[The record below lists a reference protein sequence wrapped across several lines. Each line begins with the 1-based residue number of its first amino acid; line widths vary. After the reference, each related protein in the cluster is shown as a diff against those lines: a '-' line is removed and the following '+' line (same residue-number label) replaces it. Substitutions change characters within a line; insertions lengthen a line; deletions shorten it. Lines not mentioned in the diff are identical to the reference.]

1 MNSILERA
9 TPLNAQRRGNMKRR
23 YIAKKHT
30 EQRTLAE
37 HVDEVGRG
45 RVGV

>member
-1 MNSILERA
+1 MLERV
-9 TPLNAQRRGNMKRR
+9 TPLDAQQHVNMKRR
-23 YIAKKHT
+23 YMVKKRT

-37 HVDEVGRG
+37 HLDNVGRG